1 MKKLLKDP
9 IIWVVGLVVVLS
21 SAFGFGMY
29 LAQVQEKEILKIR
42 FRMEFGQPVEIKD
55 LDSLARKNRELVIW
69 EKIRQ
74 TASEIVINEAVAKFI
89 LRGLDADRDP
99 KKIAEATSA
108 QELADQYK
116 ERLATLLDLAYR
128 FGQFENTD
136 QNQIYGYLAQIASDL
151 PEPDWN
157 KMLENIKELQPQ

>member
-9 IIWVVGLVVVLS
+9 IVRVVGLVVVLS

-29 LAQVQEKEILKIR
+29 LAHTQENEILKIR

-55 LDSLARKNRELVIW
+55 LDSSARKNRELVIW
-69 EKIRQ
+69 KKIRN
-74 TASEIVINEAVAKFI
+74 TANEIVVNETIARFT

-128 FGQFENTD
+128 FGHFENTD
-136 QNQIYGYLAQIASDL
+136 QNQIYGYLALRASDP

-157 KMLENIKELQPQ
+157 KMLESIKELQP